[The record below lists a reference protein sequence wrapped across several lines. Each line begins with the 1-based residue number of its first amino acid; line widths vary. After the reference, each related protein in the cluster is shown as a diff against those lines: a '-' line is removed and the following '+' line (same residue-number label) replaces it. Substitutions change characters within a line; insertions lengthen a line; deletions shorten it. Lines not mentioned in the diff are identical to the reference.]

1 MMDIFQITSVGML
14 DGRQRLEAVSE
25 NTASSSLPGYRRHVV
40 TGSSFSALI
49 GQPASM
55 ATAAASRMA
64 DHVNLQP
71 GAMKATGRPLDV
83 AIDGSDGFF
92 AVTDGRQTWLTR
104 SGAFSLNSDGVLVGE
119 GGNKVVGAQGDI
131 RLADSDIE
139 IGADGRITHHG
150 ETVGAMALFTPSDP
164 ASLLAASG
172 SLLESP
178 SGTQTVSAPRVR
190 GGMLEASNTDPTRE
204 MMSVV
209 GFSRQFEAL
218 SRVTQSYDEILSQT
232 IEKLGEV

>member
-1 MMDIFQITSVGML
+1 MMDIFQIASIGML

-25 NTASSSLPGYRRHVV
+25 NTASSTLPGYRRHVV

-49 GQPASM
+49 GQPVAVT
-55 ATAAASRMA
+55 TAAASRTV

-71 GAMKATGRPLDV
+71 GAMQATGRSMDV
-83 AIDGSDGFF
+83 AIDGNEGFF
-92 AVTDGRQTWLTR
+92 GLTDGVHTWLTR
-104 SGAFSLNSDGVLVGE
+104 SGAFSLNADGVLVGE
-119 GGNKVVGAQGDI
+119 GGNRVVGAQGDI
-131 RLADSDIE
+131 RLADSDVE
-139 IGADGRITHHG
+139 IGADGRITHRG
-150 ETVGAMALFTPSDP
+150 ETVGALALFTPLDP

-172 SLLESP
+172 TLLESP
-178 SGTQTVSAPRVR
+178 SGMQMVSAPRVR

-204 MMSVV
+204 MLSVV

-218 SRVTQSYDEILSQT
+218 SRVTQSYDEMLSQT